1 MSISFRSKP
10 SMPIR
15 ATGASRSGTAQTS
28 PFVHGLDTMAI
39 SAGCL
44 RHLKELGGHETASST
59 TPVYQNRQNLPT
71 IYTRKGERQPLPA
84 STQEAIQKTIESLK
98 STLEQDADFLSRPTR
113 SFFDSPVARQLATAM
128 ILGDQDLQDQV
139 AKTIWEN
146 WSNTNETAQRY
157 PDQGIPTVE
166 LPDDYHDIDIPA
178 MLRSQNQQTV
188 SAVLFGFDEVMVR
201 KARTTGLTD
210 TERLLSTWYAQI
222 DFASHATFDDKA
234 QPILGQIEKEFQENG
249 LEFDKNKSYS
259 FSLDTSDF
267 TFTVSGGTEQEN
279 ALMEKVM
286 NTTNIWGHSYDTDNV
301 NKIINSLLYHRRE
314 DGSYNSW
321 SIAVSHLNNEEKAQ
335 EIEKYGIGDAP
346 QEYEAKMKQ
355 LRWAYQR
362 YRLDQSMKR
371 YYGIGVDDLE
381 YKNGK
386 IVGKTDEVN
395 AIVEKGSYDFM
406 KTKGC
411 AYIELQKHYTGT
423 PTFESPV
430 FTLDGGKFHVEYTA

>member
-28 PFVHGLDTMAI
+28 PFVHGLDTMSI
-39 SAGCL
+39 NAGCL
-44 RHLKELGGHETASST
+44 RHLKELGGRDTSDAMT
-59 TPVYQNRQNLPT
+59 TVFQSNQSLPK
-71 IYTRKGERQPLPA
+71 IYVRKGERQPLSE
-84 STQEAIQKTIESLK
+84 STQEAMKKVVEELK
-98 STLEQDADFLSRPTR
+98 SMLEKDSDYMRPFYQE
-113 SFFDSPVARQLATAM
+113 FFEHPVARQLATTLV
-128 ILGDQDLQDQV
+128 ISDQDLQDEV
-139 AKTIWEN
+139 AKEIWTRWN
-146 WSNTNETAQRY
+146 GLNQASLNR
-157 PDQGIPTVE
+157 PDQGYPSVT
-166 LPDDYHDIDIPA
+166 LPENWQDIDVPA
-178 MLRSQNQQTV
+178 MLRSQHTATVNQVQ
-188 SAVLFGFDEVMVR
+188 SALDSVLLHR
-201 KARTTGLTD
+201 ARTTGLTD
-210 TERLLSTWYAQI
+210 AERILSSRYGRVE
-222 DFASHATFDDKA
+222 FASHATFDDKA
-234 QPILGQIEKEFQENG
+234 QSILGQVEKEFEENG
-249 LEFDKNKSYS
+249 MEFNKNKSYS

-267 TFTVSGGTEQEN
+267 SFKVSGGTEQEN
-279 ALMEKVM
+279 MLLEKVV
-286 NTTNIWGHSYDTDNV
+286 NTKNIWGHSYDIDNM
-301 NKIINSLLYHRRE
+301 NSIINSLLYHRRE

-371 YYGIGVDDLE
+371 YYGIGVEDLE

-423 PTFESPV
+423 PTFELPV
-430 FTLDGGKFHVEYTA
+430 LTLDGGKFHVEYTA